1 MSSRTENTVA
11 GVDGAKG
18 EWVIAR
24 FDGLRVDWT
33 VEHDP
38 ELVLAATA
46 SCRTVGVDMPL
57 SMPTS
62 GYRVSEIEAKRF
74 LGPARSSIFHTPV
87 HAALDAKS
95 YADACAISREITGK
109 AISKQT
115 WHLMPAIRS
124 WRASSFDADRVVEVH
139 PECSFRLMAPD
150 VTFASKK
157 TGRGAGQR
165 MAALSRW
172 IDPRNLADG
181 LAHLPAGPALDD
193 ALDAAAAAWS
203 AWRFSR
209 GEHRSFGTTDSSDRI
224 VA

>member
-18 EWVIAR
+18 RWVIAR
-24 FDGLRVDWT
+24 FDGDRVDWT
-33 VEHDP
+33 VERDA
-38 ELVLAATA
+38 ESVLAATA
-46 SCRTVGVDMPL
+46 SCTTVGVDMPL
-57 SMPTS
+57 TMPTN
-62 GYRVSEIEAKRF
+62 GYRASEVEAKIF

-87 HAALDAKS
+87 HATVEATS
-95 YADACAISREITGK
+95 YADACAISRDITGK
-109 AISKQT
+109 AISMQT

-124 WRASSFDADRVVEVH
+124 WQSISFDTERVVEVH

-150 VTFASKK
+150 VAFASKK
-157 TGRGAGQR
+157 SGRGAGQR

-172 IDPRNLADG
+172 IDPHDLADG
-181 LAHLPAGPALDD
+181 LARLPVGPALDD

-209 GEHRSFGTTDSSDRI
+209 GDHRSFGTTDSSDRI